1 MNMNADRDMTATKLN
16 TRSGRLLLGVA
27 TAVAIATT
35 GGCSSSGGSAPSSTT
50 STSVVSSSTSSMSTS
65 RSPSTSTTT
74 DPLAEKKAAAIASV
88 VAFWK
93 KVDQLDALPKGG
105 LTSLDRVARGQ
116 VLAQYQYNI
125 GAARQRDETAKG
137 STMVEKPSATKTS
150 DPLTYKVAAC
160 IDVSKVTPYKNDKA
174 RSVPPG
180 TSRSGWT
187 YGVTQDPKTL
197 KWYVTTQKQ
206 TGTC

>member
-1 MNMNADRDMTATKLN
+1 MNEDEHMTGTKLN
-16 TRSGRLLLGVA
+16 TRGGRLLIGVFA
-27 TAVAIATT
+27 TGAIAAA
-35 GGCSSSGGSAPSSTT
+35 GGCSNSGGSGPSSIT
-50 STSVVSSSTSSMSTS
+50 SPPAVSSTTSSMSTS
-65 RSPSTSTTT
+65 ASPSTSTST
-74 DPLAEKKAAAIASV
+74 DPLAKNKAAAIAV
-88 VAFWK
+88 VIAFWK
-93 KVDQLDALPKGG
+93 KVDQLDALPKGD

-116 VLAQYQYNI
+116 VLGQYQYNI
-125 GAARQRDETAKG
+125 GAARQRGETAKG
-137 STMVEKPSATKTS
+137 STMVENPSATTTS

-160 IDVSKVTPYKNDKA
+160 VDVSKVTPYKNGKP

-180 TSRSGWT
+180 TSRSGWA